1 MKSNIAD
8 LSDDLAN
15 LSSSV
20 SNLSTDLS
28 KVSVKTSERSFQ
40 IVRKDQWAD
49 KELKVNVTDLEPLQI
64 PVQAGVIAH
73 HSGNAVNRCFSK
85 GIQMAYKICTKYDFD
100 LIIFLEQCVDI
111 LNKILKY
118 TIETLK
124 YSDISYNYIIGEDGN
139 VYEGRGTYKA
149 GFHFDSRY
157 FKTFTC

>member
-28 KVSVKTSERSFQ
+28 KFSDKTSKTSFQ
-40 IVRKDQWAD
+40 IVRKGQWAD

-85 GIQMAYKICTKYDFD
+85 GIQTAYKI
-100 LIIFLEQCVDI
+100 
-111 LNKILKY
+111 
-118 TIETLK
+118 
-124 YSDISYNYIIGEDGN
+124 
-139 VYEGRGTYKA
+139 
-149 GFHFDSRY
+149 
-157 FKTFTC
+157 